1 MPQTVMPVTTSPS
14 SPTPTQLASTSHG
27 VSPVWPSL
35 TGLACLGRRD
45 SRA

>member
-14 SPTPTQLASTSHG
+14 SPTPNSLPQTSHR

-35 TGLACLGRRD
+35 NGLACLGRRD
-45 SRA
+45 SRG